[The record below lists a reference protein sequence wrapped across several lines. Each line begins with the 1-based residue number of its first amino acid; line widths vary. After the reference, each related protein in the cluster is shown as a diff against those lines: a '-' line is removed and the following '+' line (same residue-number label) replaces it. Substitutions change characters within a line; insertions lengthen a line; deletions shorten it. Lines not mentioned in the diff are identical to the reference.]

1 MRDRKTLARLALAL
15 VEGSLQFGQGADE
28 MFVDTFESLEEAAH
42 AHAYLTGYVLQFLA
56 RERGE
61 EVHQTV
67 NAIRSM
73 LN

>member
-15 VEGSLQFGQGADE
+15 VEGSLQFGEAADE
-28 MFVDTFESLEEAAH
+28 MFVDTFESVEEAAH

-56 RERGE
+56 LERGE
-61 EVHQTV
+61 TVNQTV
-67 NAIRSM
+67 NAIKSR